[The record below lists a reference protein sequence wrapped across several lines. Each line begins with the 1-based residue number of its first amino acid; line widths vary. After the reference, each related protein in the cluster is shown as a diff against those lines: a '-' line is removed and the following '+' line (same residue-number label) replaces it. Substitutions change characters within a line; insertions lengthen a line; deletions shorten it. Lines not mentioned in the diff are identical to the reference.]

1 MCCDSSKMKKNIILI
16 ISLISFALIG
26 LMVIQVYWIKNAI
39 KVEESSF
46 VRNVDDAVSKVVI
59 KLEKIEMSKQLQ
71 RKMRINTRRSN
82 MLQSIDSLKNN
93 FNSSIGGT
101 TKHELFMQQSRL
113 AQDVFQNFMDFNKI
127 VTIEEKL
134 NRKILDSLLTIEL
147 KNKGIITQFEFGVFN
162 PASNRLIF
170 QKTGR
175 YPNELLNK
183 GFAFTLYP
191 SEMQI
196 NPSYLMMYFPN
207 MKRFLISRLWV
218 LLSISVVL
226 IFVIILSFAFTI
238 YTIFRQ
244 KKLSEIKNDF
254 INNMTHEFKTP
265 ISTISLACEA
275 LKDKDI
281 RKSEDIYETYIRMI
295 DEENKRL
302 GGMAEKVLQTAVL
315 DKGRLSLKK
324 ESVNI
329 HKVILNT
336 IKNVKLQVERKNGK
350 IITGLKADYCMLNA
364 DKMHITNVIYNLLD
378 NANKY
383 TLEDPEIIISTENA
397 GGGINITISDN
408 GIGISKTDQKR
419 IFEKLYRVSTGNV
432 HDFKGFGLGL
442 NYVKAIVEK
451 HGGKITLESELK
463 KGTEFI
469 IFLPLENN

>member
-1 MCCDSSKMKKNIILI
+1 MKKNIIYI

-26 LMVIQVYWIKNAI
+26 LMVIQVYWIENAI
-39 KVEESSF
+39 TVEESSF
-46 VRNVDDAVSKVVI
+46 VRNVDDAVSRVVV

-71 RKMRINTRRSN
+71 RKMRFNTSRSN
-82 MLQSIDSLKNN
+82 IRSSIDSLRND
-93 FNSSIGGT
+93 FNSSIGDAT
-101 TKHELFMQQSRL
+101 EQELFMKNSRL
-113 AQDVFQNFMDFNKI
+113 AQDVFQNFMDNNRVI
-127 VTIEEKL
+127 PVEEKV

-147 KNKGIITQFEFGVFN
+147 KNKGITTQFEFGIYLPVK
-162 PASNRLIF
+162 NRLIF
-170 QKTGR
+170 QKTER

-196 NPSYLMMYFPN
+196 SPSYLMMYFPN

-218 LLSISVVL
+218 LLLISVIL
-226 IFVIILSFAFTI
+226 TLVIILSFVFTI
-238 YTIFRQ
+238 NTIFKQ
-244 KKLSEIKNDF
+244 KKLSEMKNDF

-281 RKSEDIYETYIRMI
+281 IKSEDIYTTYIGMI
-295 DEENKRL
+295 GEENKRL

-315 DKGRLSLKK
+315 DKGKLSMKK

-336 IKNVKLQVERKNGK
+336 IKNIQLQVERKNGSV
-350 IITGLKADYCMLNA
+350 IADFKADCHLINA

-383 TLEDPEIIISTENA
+383 TLEDPEIVVSTENSL
-397 GGGINITISDN
+397 GGINIKISDN
-408 GIGISKTDQKR
+408 GIGISKIDQKR

-442 NYVKAIVEK
+442 SYVKAIVEK
-451 HGGKITLESELK
+451 HDGKISLESELK
-463 KGTEFI
+463 KGTKFT
-469 IFLPLENN
+469 IFLPLKNNYTNS

>member
-1 MCCDSSKMKKNIILI
+1 MKKNIILI
-16 ISLISFALIG
+16 ISLITFALIG

-82 MLQSIDSLKNN
+82 ILQSIDSINSN
-93 FNSSIGGT
+93 FNNLISGAT
-101 TKHELFMQQSRL
+101 EHELFLQQTRL

-127 VTIEEKL
+127 VTIDEKL

-147 KNKGIITQFEFGVFN
+147 KNKGITTQFEFGVFN

-226 IFVIILSFAFTI
+226 ILVIILSFAFTI
-238 YTIFRQ
+238 NTIFMQ

-281 RKSEDIYETYIRMI
+281 IKSEDIYKTYIGMI

-324 ESVNI
+324 ENVNI

-350 IITGLKADYCMLNA
+350 IIASLKADHSILNA

-463 KGTEFI
+463 KGTKFI

>member
-16 ISLISFALIG
+16 ISLITFALIG

-93 FNSSIGGT
+93 FNSSIGGAT
-101 TKHELFMQQSRL
+101 EHDLFMQQSRL

-207 MKRFLISRLWV
+207 MKIFLISRLWV

-226 IFVIILSFAFTI
+226 ILVIILSFAFTI

-350 IITGLKADYCMLNA
+350 IITGLKADYCILNA

-451 HGGKITLESELK
+451 HGGKITLESEPK
-463 KGTEFI
+463 KGTKFI

>member
-93 FNSSIGGT
+93 FNSSIGGAT
-101 TKHELFMQQSRL
+101 EHDLFMQQSRL

-162 PASNRLIF
+162 PARNRLIF

-207 MKRFLISRLWV
+207 MKIFLISRLWV

-226 IFVIILSFAFTI
+226 ILVIILSFAFTI

-350 IITGLKADYCMLNA
+350 IITGLKADHSVLNA

-463 KGTEFI
+463 KGTKFI

>member
-1 MCCDSSKMKKNIILI
+1 MKKNIIII
-16 ISLISFALIG
+16 ISLITFALIG

-39 KVEESSF
+39 TVEEGSF
-46 VRNVDDAVSKVVI
+46 VRNVDDAVSRVVV

-82 MLQSIDSLKNN
+82 LLQSIDSLKNN
-93 FNSSIGGT
+93 FNSSIGGAT
-101 TKHELFMQQSRL
+101 EHELFMQNSRL
-113 AQDVFQNFMDFNKI
+113 AQDIFQNFMDNSKI
-127 VTIEEKL
+127 VTIDEKL

-147 KNKGIITQFEFGVFN
+147 KNKGINTQFEFGIYT
-162 PASNRLIF
+162 PSLNRLIY

-175 YPNELLNK
+175 YPGELLNK

-196 NPSYLMMYFPN
+196 SPSYLMMYFPN

-218 LLSISVVL
+218 LLLISVVL
-226 IFVIILSFAFTI
+226 TLVIILSFAFTI
-238 YTIFRQ
+238 NTIFKQ

-302 GGMAEKVLQTAVL
+302 GGMAEKILQTAVL
-315 DKGRLSLKK
+315 DKGRLSMKK
-324 ESVNI
+324 ENVNI
-329 HKVILNT
+329 HKLILNT
-336 IKNVKLQVERKNGK
+336 IKNVKLQVERKNGE
-350 IITGLKADYCMLNA
+350 IITNLKADHSILNA
-364 DKMHITNVIYNLLD
+364 DKMHITNVVYNLLD

-383 TLEDPEIIISTENA
+383 TLEDPKIIISTENA

-419 IFEKLYRVSTGNV
+419 IFEKLYRVSTGNI

-451 HGGKITLESELK
+451 HDGKITLESELK
-463 KGTEFI
+463 KGTKFT
-469 IFLPLENN
+469 IFLPLLNN

>member
-1 MCCDSSKMKKNIILI
+1 MKKNIFLI
-16 ISLISFALIG
+16 ITLISISLIG
-26 LMVIQVYWIKNAI
+26 LMLIQVYWIKSAI
-39 KVEESSF
+39 TVEESSF
-46 VRNVDDAVSKVVI
+46 VRNVDDAVSKVVV
-59 KLEKIEMSKQLQ
+59 KLEKIEMAKKLQ
-71 RKMRINTRRSN
+71 QRMRFRNNRSN
-82 MLQSIDSLKNN
+82 ILQSIDSLNNN
-93 FNSSIGGT
+93 FKNLFGSKT
-101 TKHELFMQQSRL
+101 ADELYTQQSRM
-113 AQDVFQNFMDFNKI
+113 AQDVFNNFMNVNK
-127 VTIEEKL
+127 VVPIEEKL

-147 KNKGIITQFEFGVFN
+147 KNKGITTQFEFGVFN
-162 PASNRLIF
+162 PARNKLKI

-183 GFAFTLYP
+183 SFAFTLYP
-191 SEMQI
+191 GEMQVSP
-196 NPSYLMMYFPN
+196 NYLMMYFPK

-226 IFVIILSFAFTI
+226 TLVIIISFVFTI
-238 YTIFRQ
+238 STIFRQ

-281 RKSEDIYETYIRMI
+281 IKSEDIYGTYIRMI

-315 DKGRLSLKK
+315 DKGRLKMKK
-324 ESVNI
+324 ENVNI
-329 HKVILNT
+329 HKIILN
-336 IKNVKLQVERKNGK
+336 IAKNTKIQIERKNGE
-350 IITGLKADYCMLNA
+350 IITDLKADHHILSA

-383 TLEDPEIIISTENA
+383 TLVDPEIIISTKNTNA
-397 GGGINITISDN
+397 GINITISDN
-408 GIGISKTDQKR
+408 GIGISKNDQKK
-419 IFEKLYRVSTGNV
+419 IFEKLYRVSTGNI

-442 NYVKAIVEK
+442 NYVKAIVEN
-451 HGGKITLESELK
+451 HGGKISLESELK
-463 KGTEFI
+463 KGTKFT